1 MKDIY
6 IMGIE
11 SSCDETSVAIVKNGR
26 EVLSNVINSQIAI
39 HEKYGGVVPEIASR
53 CHVEVING
61 IMKGMNKMM
70 VGLGIFILILFG
82 SHAIVEYLTGGYNN
96 ENEDCKIHW
105 KINRHDESDDDIISD
120 N

>member
-1 MKDIY
+1 
-6 IMGIE
+6 
-11 SSCDETSVAIVKNGR
+11 
-26 EVLSNVINSQIAI
+26 
-39 HEKYGGVVPEIASR
+39 
-53 CHVEVING
+53 
-61 IMKGMNKMM
+61 MM